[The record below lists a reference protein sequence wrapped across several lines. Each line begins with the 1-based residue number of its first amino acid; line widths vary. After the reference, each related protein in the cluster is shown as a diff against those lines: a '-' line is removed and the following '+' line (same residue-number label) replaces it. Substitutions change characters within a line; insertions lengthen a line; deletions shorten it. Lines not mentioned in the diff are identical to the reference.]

1 MAISLIRELAQKQK
15 VTLTPQLKKSIDL
28 LQLSRYEIIQ
38 KINEEIEI
46 NPFLEKIEPDTS
58 EYEINDEFFSNE
70 YQKEVVAQK
79 SLRENL
85 LEQLNDL
92 NLSRDDFLISES
104 IINSLD
110 DSGELVDGLDEIEN
124 LLNFKFSFKEI
135 ERVLTDVIHLLDPAG
150 VGFRSIKEAIYIQLK
165 RKKIDSQLLQISE
178 AILFKNSGL
187 DIHNV
192 KNKLLSDYDES
203 LIEDSLNL
211 IKGCDLAPGLNYSDD
226 QYVVPDLVLMENA
239 NNSSVNFVDD
249 QFPII
254 KIDKE
259 LVNSVQQELKKDP
272 NENILDKIQNAK
284 WLLRAVKKRNE
295 TVLKV
300 GEIICKKQ
308 NAFFKNE
315 PLEIKPLSNKEISD
329 QLGLHPSTIS
339 RILRSKYIQTPRGVI
354 PLKSLLISSVSKTR
368 NVTPIQLM
376 EIIKKIIEDEKSKL
390 SDQDIALLLN
400 KKGYSL
406 ARRTISKYRLKLNIP
421 SSRKR

>member
-70 YQKEVVAQK
+70 YQKEVIAQK

-110 DSGELVDGLDEIEN
+110 DSGELVAGLDEIEN

-187 DIHNV
+187 DILNV

-390 SDQDIALLLN
+390 SDQDIVLLLN

>member
-1 MAISLIRELAQKQK
+1 MAIALIKELAQKQK

-46 NPFLEKIEPDTS
+46 NPFLEKNEPEVND
-58 EYEINDEFFSNE
+58 YEGNDEFFSSE

-85 LEQLNDL
+85 IDQLNDL
-92 NLSRDDFLISES
+92 NLTRDEFLISEA
-104 IINSLD
+104 IISSLD
-110 DSGELVDGLDEIEN
+110 DSGELVEGLDEIEN
-124 LLNFKFSFKEI
+124 LLDFRYSYKEI
-135 ERVLTDVIHLLDPAG
+135 EKVLTDIIHLLDPAG
-150 VGFRSIKEAIYIQLK
+150 VGFRSLKETIYIQLK
-165 RKKIDSQLLQISE
+165 RKNIDSQLLHISE
-178 AILFKNSGL
+178 IILFKSSGMNIL
-187 DIHNV
+187 DV
-192 KNKLLSDYDES
+192 KNKLLNDYDEAS
-203 LIEDSLNL
+203 VENSIKL
-211 IKGCDLAPGLNYSDD
+211 IKECDLAPGLSCSDD
-226 QYVVPDLVLMENA
+226 QYVVPDLIVMEN
-239 NNSSVNFVDD
+239 SSKNLVNFIND

-254 KIDKE
+254 KVDEE
-259 LVNSVQQELKKDP
+259 LVDSVQQALKKDP
-272 NENILDKIQNAK
+272 NESILNKIQNAK
-284 WLLRAVKKRNE
+284 WLIRAVKKRNE

-300 GEIICKKQ
+300 GELICKKQ
-308 NAFFKNE
+308 NAFFQNE

-329 QLGLHPSTIS
+329 ELGLHPSTIS
-339 RILRSKYIQTPRGVI
+339 RILRSKFIQTPRGVI

-376 EIIKKIIEDEKSKL
+376 EIIKKIIDEEKSKL

>member
-79 SLRENL
+79 SLRESL

-92 NLSRDDFLISES
+92 NLTRDDFLISES

-187 DIHNV
+187 DILNV

>member
-46 NPFLEKIEPDTS
+46 NPFLEKIEPDIS
-58 EYEINDEFFSNE
+58 EYEVNDEFFSNE

-92 NLSRDDFLISES
+92 NLTRDDFFISES

-187 DIHNV
+187 DILNV

-259 LVNSVQQELKKDP
+259 LVNSVQQELKKNP

>member
-1 MAISLIRELAQKQK
+1 MAIALIKELAQKQK

-46 NPFLEKIEPDTS
+46 NPFLEKNEPEVND
-58 EYEINDEFFSNE
+58 YEGNDEFFSSE

-85 LEQLNDL
+85 IDQLNDL
-92 NLSRDDFLISES
+92 NLTRDEFLISEA
-104 IINSLD
+104 IISSLD
-110 DSGELVDGLDEIEN
+110 DSGELVEGLDEIEN
-124 LLNFKFSFKEI
+124 LLDFRYSYKEI
-135 ERVLTDVIHLLDPAG
+135 EKVLTDIIHLLDPAG
-150 VGFRSIKEAIYIQLK
+150 IGFRSLKETIYIQLK
-165 RKKIDSQLLQISE
+165 RKNIDNQLLHISE
-178 AILFKNSGL
+178 IILFKSSGMNIL
-187 DIHNV
+187 DV
-192 KNKLLSDYDES
+192 KNKLLNDYDEAS
-203 LIEDSLNL
+203 VENSIRL
-211 IKGCDLAPGLNYSDD
+211 IKECDLAPGLSCSDD
-226 QYVVPDLVLMENA
+226 QYVVPDLIVMEN
-239 NNSSVNFVDD
+239 SSKNLVNFIND

-254 KIDKE
+254 KVDEE
-259 LVNSVQQELKKDP
+259 LVDSVQQALKKDP
-272 NENILDKIQNAK
+272 NESILNKIQNAK
-284 WLLRAVKKRNE
+284 WLIRAVKKRNE

-300 GEIICKKQ
+300 GELICKKQ
-308 NAFFKNE
+308 NAFFQNE

-329 QLGLHPSTIS
+329 ELGLHPSTIS
-339 RILRSKYIQTPRGVI
+339 RILRSKFIQTPRGVI
-354 PLKSLLISSVSKTR
+354 PLKSLLIGSVSKTR

-376 EIIKKIIEDEKSKL
+376 EIIKKIIDEEKSKL

>member
-92 NLSRDDFLISES
+92 NLTRDDFLISES

-187 DIHNV
+187 DILNV

-259 LVNSVQQELKKDP
+259 LVNSVQQELKKNP
-272 NENILDKIQNAK
+272 NENILEKIQNAK

>member
-70 YQKEVVAQK
+70 YQKEVVAQQ

-85 LEQLNDL
+85 LGQLNDL
-92 NLSRDDFLISES
+92 NLARDEFLISES

-110 DSGELVDGLDEIEN
+110 DSGELVDGLDEIETI
-124 LLNFKFSFKEI
+124 LNFRFSFKEI

-150 VGFRSIKEAIYIQLK
+150 VGFRSIKETIYIQLK

-178 AILFKNSGL
+178 AILFESSNL
-187 DIHNV
+187 DILNV
-192 KNKLLSDYDES
+192 KNKLLSKYDES
-203 LIEDSLNL
+203 SIDDSLKL

-226 QYVVPDLVLMENA
+226 QYVVPDLVLMENT
-239 NNSSVNFVDD
+239 NNSSVDFIND
-249 QFPII
+249 QFPKI

-259 LVNSVQQELKKDP
+259 LINSVQQELKKDP
-272 NENILDKIQNAK
+272 NENILEKIQNAK

-339 RILRSKYIQTPRGVI
+339 RILRSKYIQTPRGII

-376 EIIKKIIEDEKSKL
+376 EIIKKIIEEEKSKL

>member
-1 MAISLIRELAQKQK
+1 MAIALIKELAQKQK

-46 NPFLEKIEPDTS
+46 NPFLEKNEPEVND
-58 EYEINDEFFSNE
+58 YEGNDEFFSSE

-85 LEQLNDL
+85 IDQLNDL
-92 NLSRDDFLISES
+92 NLTRDEFLISEA
-104 IINSLD
+104 IISSLD
-110 DSGELVDGLDEIEN
+110 DSGELVEGLDEIEN
-124 LLNFKFSFKEI
+124 LLDFRYSYKEI
-135 ERVLTDVIHLLDPAG
+135 EKVLTDIIHLLDPAG
-150 VGFRSIKEAIYIQLK
+150 VGFRSLKETIYIQLK
-165 RKKIDSQLLQISE
+165 RKNIDNQLLHISE
-178 AILFKNSGL
+178 IILFKSSGMNIL
-187 DIHNV
+187 DV
-192 KNKLLSDYDES
+192 KNKLLNDYDEAS
-203 LIEDSLNL
+203 VENSIRL
-211 IKGCDLAPGLNYSDD
+211 IKECDLAPGLSCSDD
-226 QYVVPDLVLMENA
+226 QYVVPDLIVMEN
-239 NNSSVNFVDD
+239 SSKNFVNFIND

-254 KIDKE
+254 KVDEE
-259 LVNSVQQELKKDP
+259 LVDSVQQALKKDP
-272 NENILDKIQNAK
+272 NESILNKIQNAK
-284 WLLRAVKKRNE
+284 WLIRAVKKRNE

-300 GEIICKKQ
+300 GELICKKQ
-308 NAFFKNE
+308 NAFFQNE

-329 QLGLHPSTIS
+329 ELGLHPSTIS
-339 RILRSKYIQTPRGVI
+339 RILRSKFIQTPRGVI

-376 EIIKKIIEDEKSKL
+376 EIIKKIIDEEKSKL

>member
-92 NLSRDDFLISES
+92 NLTRDDFLISES

-187 DIHNV
+187 DILNV

-259 LVNSVQQELKKDP
+259 LINSVQQELKKDP
-272 NENILDKIQNAK
+272 NENILEKIQNAK

>member
-1 MAISLIRELAQKQK
+1 MAIALIKELAQKQK

-46 NPFLEKIEPDTS
+46 NPFLEKNEPEVND
-58 EYEINDEFFSNE
+58 YEGNDEFFSSE

-85 LEQLNDL
+85 LDQLNDL
-92 NLSRDDFLISES
+92 NLTRDEFLISEA
-104 IINSLD
+104 IISSLD
-110 DSGELVDGLDEIEN
+110 DSGELVEGLDEIEN
-124 LLNFKFSFKEI
+124 LLDFRYSYKEI
-135 ERVLTDVIHLLDPAG
+135 EKVLTDIIHLLDPAG
-150 VGFRSIKEAIYIQLK
+150 IGFRSLKETIYIQLK
-165 RKKIDSQLLQISE
+165 RKNIDNQLLHISE
-178 AILFKNSGL
+178 IILFKSSGMNIL
-187 DIHNV
+187 DV
-192 KNKLLSDYDES
+192 KNKLLNDYDEAS
-203 LIEDSLNL
+203 VENSIRL
-211 IKGCDLAPGLNYSDD
+211 IKECDLAPGLSCSDD
-226 QYVVPDLVLMENA
+226 QYVVPDLIVMEN
-239 NNSSVNFVDD
+239 SSKNLVNFIND

-254 KIDKE
+254 KVDEE
-259 LVNSVQQELKKDP
+259 LVDSVQQALKKDP
-272 NENILDKIQNAK
+272 NESILNKIQNAK
-284 WLLRAVKKRNE
+284 WLIRAVKKRNE

-300 GEIICKKQ
+300 GELICKKQ
-308 NAFFKNE
+308 NAFFQNE

-329 QLGLHPSTIS
+329 ELGLHPSTIS
-339 RILRSKYIQTPRGVI
+339 RILRSKFIQTPRGVI

-376 EIIKKIIEDEKSKL
+376 EIIKKIIDEEKSKL

-406 ARRTISKYRLKLNIP
+406 ARRTVSKYRLKLNIP

>member
-187 DIHNV
+187 DFLNV

>member
-1 MAISLIRELAQKQK
+1 MAIALIKELAQKQK

-46 NPFLEKIEPDTS
+46 NPFLEKNEPEVND
-58 EYEINDEFFSNE
+58 YEGNDEFFSSE

-85 LEQLNDL
+85 IDQLNDL
-92 NLSRDDFLISES
+92 NLTRDEFLISEA
-104 IINSLD
+104 IISSLD
-110 DSGELVDGLDEIEN
+110 DSGELVEGLDEIEN
-124 LLNFKFSFKEI
+124 LLDFRYSYKEI
-135 ERVLTDVIHLLDPAG
+135 EKVLTDIIHLLDPAG
-150 VGFRSIKEAIYIQLK
+150 VGFRNLKETIYIQLK
-165 RKKIDSQLLQISE
+165 RKNIDNQLLYISE
-178 AILFKNSGL
+178 IILFKSSGMNIL
-187 DIHNV
+187 DV
-192 KNKLLSDYDES
+192 KNKLLNDYDEAS
-203 LIEDSLNL
+203 VENSIKL
-211 IKGCDLAPGLNYSDD
+211 IKECDLAPGLSCSDD
-226 QYVVPDLVLMENA
+226 QYVVPDLIVMEN
-239 NNSSVNFVDD
+239 SSKNLVNFIND

-254 KIDKE
+254 KVDEK
-259 LVNSVQQELKKDP
+259 LVDSVQQALKKDP
-272 NENILDKIQNAK
+272 NESILNKIQNAK
-284 WLLRAVKKRNE
+284 WLIRAVKKRNE

-300 GEIICKKQ
+300 GELICKKQ
-308 NAFFKNE
+308 NAFFQNE

-329 QLGLHPSTIS
+329 ELGLHPSTIS
-339 RILRSKYIQTPRGVI
+339 RILRSKFIQTPRGVI
-354 PLKSLLISSVSKTR
+354 PLKSLLIGSVSKTR

-376 EIIKKIIEDEKSKL
+376 EIIKKIIDEEKSKL

>member
-92 NLSRDDFLISES
+92 NLTRDDFLISES

-110 DSGELVDGLDEIEN
+110 NSGELVDGLDEIEN
-124 LLNFKFSFKEI
+124 VFNFKFSFKEI

-165 RKKIDSQLLQISE
+165 RKKIDGQLLQISE

-187 DIHNV
+187 DILNV
-192 KNKLLSDYDES
+192 KNKLLSEYDES
-203 LIEDSLNL
+203 LIEDSLKL

>member
-1 MAISLIRELAQKQK
+1 MAIALIKELAQKQK

-46 NPFLEKIEPDTS
+46 NPFLEKNEPEVND
-58 EYEINDEFFSNE
+58 YEGNDEFFSSE

-85 LEQLNDL
+85 IDQLNDL
-92 NLSRDDFLISES
+92 NLTRDEFLISEA
-104 IINSLD
+104 IISSLD
-110 DSGELVDGLDEIEN
+110 DSGELVEGLDEIEN
-124 LLNFKFSFKEI
+124 LLDFRYSYKEI
-135 ERVLTDVIHLLDPAG
+135 EKVLTDIIHLLDPAG
-150 VGFRSIKEAIYIQLK
+150 VGFRSLKETIYIQLK
-165 RKKIDSQLLQISE
+165 RKNIDNQLLHISE
-178 AILFKNSGL
+178 IILFKSSGMNIL
-187 DIHNV
+187 DV
-192 KNKLLSDYDES
+192 KNKLLNDYDEAS
-203 LIEDSLNL
+203 VENSIRL
-211 IKGCDLAPGLNYSDD
+211 IKECDLAPGLSCSDD
-226 QYVVPDLVLMENA
+226 QYVVPDLIVIE
-239 NNSSVNFVDD
+239 NSSKNLVNFIND

-254 KIDKE
+254 KVDKE
-259 LVNSVQQELKKDP
+259 LVDSVQQALKKDP
-272 NENILDKIQNAK
+272 NESILNKIQNAK
-284 WLLRAVKKRNE
+284 WLIRAVKKRNE

-300 GEIICKKQ
+300 GELICKKQ
-308 NAFFKNE
+308 NAFFQNE

-329 QLGLHPSTIS
+329 ELGLHPSTIS
-339 RILRSKYIQTPRGVI
+339 RILRSKFIQTPRGVI
-354 PLKSLLISSVSKTR
+354 PLKSLLIGSVSKTR

-376 EIIKKIIEDEKSKL
+376 EIIKKIIDEEKSKL

>member
-1 MAISLIRELAQKQK
+1 MAIALIKELAQKQK

-46 NPFLEKIEPDTS
+46 NPFLEKNEPEVND
-58 EYEINDEFFSNE
+58 YEGNDEFFSSE

-85 LEQLNDL
+85 IDQLNDL
-92 NLSRDDFLISES
+92 NLTRDEFLISEA
-104 IINSLD
+104 IISSLD
-110 DSGELVDGLDEIEN
+110 DSGELVEGLDEIEN
-124 LLNFKFSFKEI
+124 LLDFRYSYKEI
-135 ERVLTDVIHLLDPAG
+135 EKVLTDIIHLLDPAG
-150 VGFRSIKEAIYIQLK
+150 VGFRSLKETIYIQLK
-165 RKKIDSQLLQISE
+165 RKNIDNQLLYISE
-178 AILFKNSGL
+178 IILFKSSGMNIL
-187 DIHNV
+187 DV
-192 KNKLLSDYDES
+192 KNKLLNDYDEAS
-203 LIEDSLNL
+203 VENSIKL
-211 IKGCDLAPGLNYSDD
+211 IKECDLAPGLSCSDD
-226 QYVVPDLVLMENA
+226 QYVVPDLIVMEN
-239 NNSSVNFVDD
+239 SSKNLVNFIND

-254 KIDKE
+254 KVDEE
-259 LVNSVQQELKKDP
+259 LVDSVQQALKKDP
-272 NENILDKIQNAK
+272 NESILNKIQNAK
-284 WLLRAVKKRNE
+284 WLIRAVKKRNE

-300 GEIICKKQ
+300 GELICKKQ
-308 NAFFKNE
+308 NAFFQNE

-329 QLGLHPSTIS
+329 ELGLHPSTIS
-339 RILRSKYIQTPRGVI
+339 RILRSKFIQTPRGVI
-354 PLKSLLISSVSKTR
+354 PLKSLLIGSVSKTR

-376 EIIKKIIEDEKSKL
+376 EIIKKIIDEEKSKL

>member
-58 EYEINDEFFSNE
+58 EYEINDEFFANE

-92 NLSRDDFLISES
+92 NLTRDDFLISES

-165 RKKIDSQLLQISE
+165 RKKIDGQLLQISE

-187 DIHNV
+187 DILNV

-376 EIIKKIIEDEKSKL
+376 EIIKKIIENEKSKL

>member
-92 NLSRDDFLISES
+92 NLTRDDFLISES

-150 VGFRSIKEAIYIQLK
+150 VGFRSIKEAIYIQLN

-187 DIHNV
+187 DILNV

>member
-1 MAISLIRELAQKQK
+1 MAIALIKELAQKQK

-46 NPFLEKIEPDTS
+46 NPFLEKNEPEVND
-58 EYEINDEFFSNE
+58 YEGNDEFFSSE

-85 LEQLNDL
+85 IDQLNDL
-92 NLSRDDFLISES
+92 NLTRDEFLISEA
-104 IINSLD
+104 IISSLD
-110 DSGELVDGLDEIEN
+110 DSGELVEGLDEIEN
-124 LLNFKFSFKEI
+124 LLDYRYSYKEI
-135 ERVLTDVIHLLDPAG
+135 EKVLTDIIHLLDPAG
-150 VGFRSIKEAIYIQLK
+150 IGFRSLKETIYIQLK
-165 RKKIDSQLLQISE
+165 RKNIDNQLLHISE
-178 AILFKNSGL
+178 IILFKSSGMNIL
-187 DIHNV
+187 DV
-192 KNKLLSDYDES
+192 KNKLLNDYDEAS
-203 LIEDSLNL
+203 VENSIRL
-211 IKGCDLAPGLNYSDD
+211 IKECDLAPGLSCSDD
-226 QYVVPDLVLMENA
+226 QYVVPDLIVMEN
-239 NNSSVNFVDD
+239 SSKNLVNFIND

-254 KIDKE
+254 KVDEE
-259 LVNSVQQELKKDP
+259 LVDSVQQALKKDP
-272 NENILDKIQNAK
+272 NESILNKIQNAK
-284 WLLRAVKKRNE
+284 WLIRAVKKRNE

-300 GEIICKKQ
+300 GELICKKQ
-308 NAFFKNE
+308 NAFFQNE

-329 QLGLHPSTIS
+329 ELGLHPSTIS
-339 RILRSKYIQTPRGVI
+339 RILRSKFIQTPRGVI

-376 EIIKKIIEDEKSKL
+376 EIIKKIIDEEKSKL

>member
-1 MAISLIRELAQKQK
+1 MAIALIKELAQKQK

-46 NPFLEKIEPDTS
+46 NPFLEKNEPEVND
-58 EYEINDEFFSNE
+58 YEGNDEFFSSE

-85 LEQLNDL
+85 IDQLNDL
-92 NLSRDDFLISES
+92 NLTRDEFLISEA
-104 IINSLD
+104 IISSLD
-110 DSGELVDGLDEIEN
+110 DSGELVEGLDEIEN
-124 LLNFKFSFKEI
+124 LLDFRYSYKEI
-135 ERVLTDVIHLLDPAG
+135 EKVLTDIIHLLDPAG
-150 VGFRSIKEAIYIQLK
+150 IGFRSLKETIYIQLK
-165 RKKIDSQLLQISE
+165 RKNIDNQLLHISE
-178 AILFKNSGL
+178 IILFKSSGMNIL
-187 DIHNV
+187 DM
-192 KNKLLSDYDES
+192 KNKLLNDYDEAS
-203 LIEDSLNL
+203 VENSIKL
-211 IKGCDLAPGLNYSDD
+211 IKECDLAPGLSCSDD
-226 QYVVPDLVLMENA
+226 QYVVPDLIVMENSCK
-239 NNSSVNFVDD
+239 NLVNFIND

-254 KIDKE
+254 KVDEE
-259 LVNSVQQELKKDP
+259 LVDSVQQALKKDP
-272 NENILDKIQNAK
+272 NESILNKIQNAK
-284 WLLRAVKKRNE
+284 WLIRAVKKRNE

-300 GEIICKKQ
+300 GELICKKQ
-308 NAFFKNE
+308 NAFFQNE

-329 QLGLHPSTIS
+329 ELGLHPSTIS
-339 RILRSKYIQTPRGVI
+339 RILRSKFIQTPRGVI

-376 EIIKKIIEDEKSKL
+376 EIIKKIIDEEKSKL

>member
-1 MAISLIRELAQKQK
+1 MAIALIKELAQKQK

-46 NPFLEKIEPDTS
+46 NPFLEKNEPEVND
-58 EYEINDEFFSNE
+58 YEGNDEFFSSE

-85 LEQLNDL
+85 IDQLNDL
-92 NLSRDDFLISES
+92 NLTRDEFLISEA
-104 IINSLD
+104 IISSLD
-110 DSGELVDGLDEIEN
+110 DSGELVEGLDEIEN
-124 LLNFKFSFKEI
+124 LLDFRYSYKEI
-135 ERVLTDVIHLLDPAG
+135 EKVLTDIIHLLDPAG
-150 VGFRSIKEAIYIQLK
+150 IGFRSLKETIYIQLK
-165 RKKIDSQLLQISE
+165 RKNIDNQLLHISE
-178 AILFKNSGL
+178 IILFKSSGMNIL
-187 DIHNV
+187 DV
-192 KNKLLSDYDES
+192 KNKLLNDYDEAS
-203 LIEDSLNL
+203 VENSIKL
-211 IKGCDLAPGLNYSDD
+211 IKECDLAPGLSCSDD
-226 QYVVPDLVLMENA
+226 QYVVPDLIVMEN
-239 NNSSVNFVDD
+239 SSKNFVNFIND

-254 KIDKE
+254 KVDEE
-259 LVNSVQQELKKDP
+259 LVDSVQQALKKDP
-272 NENILDKIQNAK
+272 NESILNKIQNAK
-284 WLLRAVKKRNE
+284 WLIRAVKKRNE

-300 GEIICKKQ
+300 GELICKKQ
-308 NAFFKNE
+308 NAFFQNE
-315 PLEIKPLSNKEISD
+315 PLEIKPLTNKEISD
-329 QLGLHPSTIS
+329 ELGLHPSTIS
-339 RILRSKYIQTPRGVI
+339 RILRSKFIQTPRGVI

-376 EIIKKIIEDEKSKL
+376 EIIKKIIDEEKSKL

>member
-1 MAISLIRELAQKQK
+1 MAIALIKELAQKQK

-46 NPFLEKIEPDTS
+46 NPFLEKNEPEVND
-58 EYEINDEFFSNE
+58 YEGNDEFFSSE

-85 LEQLNDL
+85 IDQLNDL
-92 NLSRDDFLISES
+92 NLTRDEFLISEA
-104 IINSLD
+104 IISSLD
-110 DSGELVDGLDEIEN
+110 DSGELVEGLDEIEN
-124 LLNFKFSFKEI
+124 LLDFRYSYKEI
-135 ERVLTDVIHLLDPAG
+135 EKALTDIIHLLDPAG
-150 VGFRSIKEAIYIQLK
+150 IGFRSLKETIYIQLK
-165 RKKIDSQLLQISE
+165 RKNIDNQLLHISE
-178 AILFKNSGL
+178 IILFKSSGMNIL
-187 DIHNV
+187 DV
-192 KNKLLSDYDES
+192 KNKLLNDYDEAS
-203 LIEDSLNL
+203 VENSIRL
-211 IKGCDLAPGLNYSDD
+211 IKECDLAPGLSCSDD
-226 QYVVPDLVLMENA
+226 QYVVPDLIVMEN
-239 NNSSVNFVDD
+239 SSKNFVNFIND

-254 KIDKE
+254 KVDEE
-259 LVNSVQQELKKDP
+259 LVDSVQQALKKDP
-272 NENILDKIQNAK
+272 NESILNKIQNAK
-284 WLLRAVKKRNE
+284 WLIRAVKKRNE

-300 GEIICKKQ
+300 GELICKKQ
-308 NAFFKNE
+308 NAFFQNE

-329 QLGLHPSTIS
+329 ELGLHPSTIS
-339 RILRSKYIQTPRGVI
+339 RILRSKFIQTPRGVI

-376 EIIKKIIEDEKSKL
+376 EIIKKIIDEEKSKL

>member
-150 VGFRSIKEAIYIQLK
+150 VGFRSIKEAIYIQLN

-187 DIHNV
+187 DILNV

-376 EIIKKIIEDEKSKL
+376 EIIKKIIEDEKSKH

>member
-187 DIHNV
+187 DILNV

-211 IKGCDLAPGLNYSDD
+211 IKGCDLAPGLNYSDN

-390 SDQDIALLLN
+390 SDQDIVLLLN

>member
-92 NLSRDDFLISES
+92 NLTRDDFLISES

-187 DIHNV
+187 DILNV

-339 RILRSKYIQTPRGVI
+339 RILRSKYIQTPRGVL

>member
-1 MAISLIRELAQKQK
+1 MAIALIKELAQKQK

-46 NPFLEKIEPDTS
+46 NPFLEKNEPEVND
-58 EYEINDEFFSNE
+58 YEGNDEFFSSE

-85 LEQLNDL
+85 IDQLNDL
-92 NLSRDDFLISES
+92 NLTRDEFLISEA
-104 IINSLD
+104 IISSLD
-110 DSGELVDGLDEIEN
+110 DSGELVEGLDEIEN
-124 LLNFKFSFKEI
+124 LLDFRYSYKEI
-135 ERVLTDVIHLLDPAG
+135 EKALTDIIHLLDPAG
-150 VGFRSIKEAIYIQLK
+150 IGFRSLKETIYIQLK
-165 RKKIDSQLLQISE
+165 RKNIDNQLLHISE
-178 AILFKNSGL
+178 IILFKSSGMNIL
-187 DIHNV
+187 DV
-192 KNKLLSDYDES
+192 KNKLLNDYDEAS
-203 LIEDSLNL
+203 VENSIRL
-211 IKGCDLAPGLNYSDD
+211 IKECDLAPGLSCSDD
-226 QYVVPDLVLMENA
+226 QYVVPDLIVMEN
-239 NNSSVNFVDD
+239 SSKNLVNFIND

-254 KIDKE
+254 KVDKE
-259 LVNSVQQELKKDP
+259 LVDSVQQALKKDP
-272 NENILDKIQNAK
+272 NESILNKIQNAK
-284 WLLRAVKKRNE
+284 WLIRAVKKRNE

-300 GEIICKKQ
+300 GELICKKQ
-308 NAFFKNE
+308 NAFFQNE

-329 QLGLHPSTIS
+329 ELGLHPSTIS
-339 RILRSKYIQTPRGVI
+339 RILRSKFIQTPRGVI

-376 EIIKKIIEDEKSKL
+376 EIIKKIIDEEKSKL

>member
-1 MAISLIRELAQKQK
+1 MAIALIKELAQKQK

-46 NPFLEKIEPDTS
+46 NPFLEKNEPEVND
-58 EYEINDEFFSNE
+58 YEGNDEFFSSE

-85 LEQLNDL
+85 IDQLNDL
-92 NLSRDDFLISES
+92 NLTRDEFLISEA
-104 IINSLD
+104 IISSLD
-110 DSGELVDGLDEIEN
+110 DSGELVEGLDEIEN
-124 LLNFKFSFKEI
+124 LLDFRYSYKEI
-135 ERVLTDVIHLLDPAG
+135 EKVLTDIIHLLDPAG
-150 VGFRSIKEAIYIQLK
+150 IGFRNLKETIYIQLK
-165 RKKIDSQLLQISE
+165 RKNIDNQLLYISE
-178 AILFKNSGL
+178 IILFKSSGMNII
-187 DIHNV
+187 DV
-192 KNKLLSDYDES
+192 KNKLLNNYDEAS
-203 LIEDSLNL
+203 VENS
-211 IKGCDLAPGLNYSDD
+211 IKFIKECDLAPGLSCSDD
-226 QYVVPDLVLMENA
+226 QYIVPDLIMMENS
-239 NNSSVNFVDD
+239 NKNLVNFIND

-254 KIDKE
+254 KVDEE
-259 LVNSVQQELKKDP
+259 LVDSVQQALKKDP
-272 NENILDKIQNAK
+272 NESILNKIQNAK
-284 WLLRAVKKRNE
+284 WLIRAVKKRNE

-300 GEIICKKQ
+300 GELICKKQ
-308 NAFFKNE
+308 NAFFQNE

-329 QLGLHPSTIS
+329 ELGLHPSTIS
-339 RILRSKYIQTPRGVI
+339 RILRSKFIQTPRGVI
-354 PLKSLLISSVSKTR
+354 PLKSLLIGSVSKTR

-376 EIIKKIIEDEKSKL
+376 EIIKKIIDEEKSKL

>member
-1 MAISLIRELAQKQK
+1 MAIALIKELAQKQK

-46 NPFLEKIEPDTS
+46 NPFLEKNEPEVND
-58 EYEINDEFFSNE
+58 YEGNDEFFSSE

-85 LEQLNDL
+85 IDQLNDL
-92 NLSRDDFLISES
+92 NLTRDEFLISEA
-104 IINSLD
+104 IISSLD
-110 DSGELVDGLDEIEN
+110 DSGELVEGLDEIEN
-124 LLNFKFSFKEI
+124 LLDFRYSYKEI
-135 ERVLTDVIHLLDPAG
+135 EKVLTDIIHLLDPAG
-150 VGFRSIKEAIYIQLK
+150 IGFRSLKETIYIQLK
-165 RKKIDSQLLQISE
+165 RKNIDNQLLHISE
-178 AILFKNSGL
+178 IILFKSSGMNIL
-187 DIHNV
+187 DM
-192 KNKLLSDYDES
+192 KNKLLNDYDEAS
-203 LIEDSLNL
+203 VENSIKL
-211 IKGCDLAPGLNYSDD
+211 IKECDLAPGLSCSDD
-226 QYVVPDLVLMENA
+226 QYVVPDLIVMEN
-239 NNSSVNFVDD
+239 SSKNLVNFIND

-254 KIDKE
+254 KVDEE
-259 LVNSVQQELKKDP
+259 LVDSVQQALKKDP
-272 NENILDKIQNAK
+272 NESILNKIQNAK
-284 WLLRAVKKRNE
+284 WLIRAVKKRNE

-308 NAFFKNE
+308 NAFFQNE

-329 QLGLHPSTIS
+329 ELGLHPSTIS
-339 RILRSKYIQTPRGVI
+339 RILRSKFIQTPRGVI
-354 PLKSLLISSVSKTR
+354 PLKSLLIGSVSKTR

-376 EIIKKIIEDEKSKL
+376 EIIKKIIDEEKSKL

>member
-110 DSGELVDGLDEIEN
+110 DSGELVDGLDEIET

-187 DIHNV
+187 DILNV

>member
-1 MAISLIRELAQKQK
+1 MAIALIKELAQKQK

-46 NPFLEKIEPDTS
+46 NPFLEKNEPEVND
-58 EYEINDEFFSNE
+58 YEGNDEFFSSE

-85 LEQLNDL
+85 IDQLNDL
-92 NLSRDDFLISES
+92 NLTRDEFLISEA
-104 IINSLD
+104 IISSLD
-110 DSGELVDGLDEIEN
+110 DSGELVEGLDEIEN
-124 LLNFKFSFKEI
+124 LLDFRYSYKEI
-135 ERVLTDVIHLLDPAG
+135 EKALTDIIHLLDPAG
-150 VGFRSIKEAIYIQLK
+150 IGFRSLKETIYIQLK
-165 RKKIDSQLLQISE
+165 RKNINNQLLHISE
-178 AILFKNSGL
+178 IILFKSSGMNIL
-187 DIHNV
+187 DV
-192 KNKLLSDYDES
+192 KNKLLNDYDEAS
-203 LIEDSLNL
+203 VENSIKL
-211 IKGCDLAPGLNYSDD
+211 IKECDLAPGLSCSDD
-226 QYVVPDLVLMENA
+226 QYVVPDLIVMEN
-239 NNSSVNFVDD
+239 SSKNFVNFIND

-254 KIDKE
+254 KVDEE
-259 LVNSVQQELKKDP
+259 LVDSVQQALKKDP
-272 NENILDKIQNAK
+272 NESILNKIQNAK
-284 WLLRAVKKRNE
+284 WLIRAVKKRNE

-300 GEIICKKQ
+300 GELICKKQ
-308 NAFFKNE
+308 NAFFQNE

-329 QLGLHPSTIS
+329 ELGLHPSTIS
-339 RILRSKYIQTPRGVI
+339 RILRSKFIQTPRGVI

-376 EIIKKIIEDEKSKL
+376 EIIKKIIDEEKSKL